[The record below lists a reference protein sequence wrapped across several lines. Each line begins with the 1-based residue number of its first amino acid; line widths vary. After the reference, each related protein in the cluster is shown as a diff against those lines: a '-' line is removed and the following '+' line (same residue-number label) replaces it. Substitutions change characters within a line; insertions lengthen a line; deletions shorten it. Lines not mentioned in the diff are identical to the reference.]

1 MKNLPFTVHP
11 IILWEDSITFTHF
24 HVSSSSLE
32 KFYYPFFIGNKYA
45 AAAAKSFR
53 SCPPLRPQ
61 TLQLPAAPGLR
72 ILSPSHHPLQ
82 SLILKKPAIYSRP
95 VFMLSAQYKEQY
107 TSSQMG

>member
-1 MKNLPFTVHP
+1 M
-11 IILWEDSITFTHF
+11 WGEREGERDEDR
-24 HVSSSSLE
+24 V
-32 KFYYPFFIGNKYA
+32 PPPNPAVA

-53 SCPPLRPQ
+53 SCPTLRPQ

-82 SLILKKPAIYSRP
+82 SLILKKPAIHSRP

-107 TSSQMG
+107 ASSQMG

>member
-1 MKNLPFTVHP
+1 MWGEREGERDEDRVPLPNP
-11 IILWEDSITFTHF
+11 
-24 HVSSSSLE
+24 
-32 KFYYPFFIGNKYA
+32 A

-53 SCPPLRPQ
+53 SCPTLRPQ